1 MKLYIIPIQSQ
12 CNASCIFCITRHRQE
27 SGFGETLKLNYLN
40 QLNNLNIEKI
50 EITGGGEP
58 LLHPQINDIIQKSS
72 QKVFTQ
78 LYTNGLL
85 LSCLSQ
91 KSLKSLGKLC
101 ISRAHFDP
109 VKNQKLMRI
118 NVNNQDLITVT
129 KKINT
134 KFSLV
139 LTSSGI
145 SSYEDIL
152 KYIDWV
158 ISVGGREVV
167 IRRMFLFNY
176 PDLVKSE
183 TEINLYKIIEK
194 LKSNFKVQQETDE
207 KIFFNIHALPVEI
220 ELRSCDCELNHP
232 ILRPNGKLYFGW
244 GKNEYNPK
252 TA

>member
-27 SGFGETLKLNYLN
+27 SGWGEKLELKSLD
-40 QLNNLNIEKI
+40 QIHNLNIEKI

-58 LLHPQINDIIQKSS
+58 LLHPQINDIIYKSS

-78 LYTNGLL
+78 IYTNGLL
-85 LSCLSQ
+85 LNRLSQ
-91 KSLKSLGKLC
+91 TSLTSLGKLC

-109 VKNQKLMRI
+109 IKNQKLMGI
-118 NVNNQDLITVT
+118 NVNDQELISFT
-129 KKINT
+129 KKVKT

-139 LTSSGI
+139 LISSGI
-145 SSYEDIL
+145 STYEDIL

-158 ISVGGREVV
+158 IGVGGQEVV
-167 IRRMFLFNY
+167 IRRMFVFNY
-176 PDLVKSE
+176 PESLKSE
-183 TEINLYKIIEK
+183 TQINLDKIIEK
-194 LKSNFKVQQETDE
+194 LKSNFKVRNENDE
-207 KIFFNIHALPVEI
+207 KIFFNIHGLPVEI

-244 GKNEYNPK
+244 GKNEYKPRNN
-252 TA
+252 